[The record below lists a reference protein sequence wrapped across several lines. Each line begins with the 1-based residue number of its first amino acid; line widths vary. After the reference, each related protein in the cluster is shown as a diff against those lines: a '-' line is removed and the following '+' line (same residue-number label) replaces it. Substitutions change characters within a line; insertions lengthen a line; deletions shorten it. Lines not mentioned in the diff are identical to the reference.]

1 MNYGLNRFFLKP
13 TIKSW
18 RKEMRKFFVFFALL
32 SLFGFIPSLMISCGE
47 KPGEELRANVEQL
60 EKENEQLQKQ
70 IEELKAENNELR
82 SQLDELKAKDEVKEM
97 QVGFVYVSP
106 IGDAGWSYA
115 HDQGRLAVEKLDNT
129 TTSYVESVPEGPDSE
144 RVMLN
149 MARKGYDLIFAT
161 SFGYMDPMLK
171 VANRFPEQVFMHCSG
186 YKTAEN
192 MGNYFGRMYQ
202 ARYLS
207 GMVAGAMTQTNTL
220 GYVAAFPIPEVIRGI
235 NAFTLG
241 VLEVNPEAQV
251 RVVWTKTWY
260 DPATEKEAAKSLLDV
275 GADVIAQ
282 HQDSPGPQEAAQE
295 RGAFSV
301 GYNSDMSIF
310 AEKAHLTAPIWN
322 WGPFY
327 VQTVEQVRNGTWK
340 SESIWWGMKEGIVDL
355 APFGPMVPPD
365 VRKRVLEKKQQILD
379 GTAAL
384 FAGPIMDQVG
394 DVQIAAGNTATDEQ
408 LLNMKYFVRGVIGTL
423 E

>member
-1 MNYGLNRFFLKP
+1 MHLKK
-13 TIKSW
+13 ILAAA
-18 RKEMRKFFVFFALL
+18 VL
-32 SLFGFIPSLMISCGE
+32 SLGLCFSQAS
-47 KPGEELRANVEQL
+47 
-60 EKENEQLQKQ
+60 
-70 IEELKAENNELR
+70 AEDME
-82 SQLDELKAKDEVKEM
+82 
-97 QVGFVYVSP
+97 VGFVYVSP

-115 HDQGRLAVEKLDNT
+115 HDLGRQEVEKMDGVK
-129 TTSYVESVPEGPDSE
+129 TSYVEAVAEGPDSE

-149 MARKGYDLIFAT
+149 MARKGYDVIFAT

-171 VANRFPEQVFMHCSG
+171 VAKQFPDVIFMHCSG
-186 YKTAEN
+186 FKLADN

-207 GMVAGAMTQTNTL
+207 GMVAGAMTTSNIL

-241 VLEVNPEAQV
+241 AQSVNPDVSV

-295 RGAFSV
+295 NGVYSI
-301 GYNSDMSIF
+301 GYNSDMSQF
-310 AEKAHLTAPIWN
+310 APKSHLTAPIWD
-322 WGPFY
+322 WAPFY
-327 VQTVEQVRNGTWK
+327 KKTVEQVKAGTWK
-340 SESIWWGMKEGIVDL
+340 SESTWLSMADGIVDL
-355 APFGPMVPPD
+355 APMSNMVPKEVQD
-365 VRKRVLEKKQQILD
+365 KVMAKKEAIIGGEKV
-379 GTAAL
+379 
-384 FAGPIMDQVG
+384 FVGPIKDQKGAEKV
-394 DVQIAAGNTATDEQ
+394 AAGAAMSDEEM
-408 LLNMKYFVRGVIGTL
+408 LGMTWFVEGVVGTT

>member
-1 MNYGLNRFFLKP
+1 
-13 TIKSW
+13 
-18 RKEMRKFFVFFALL
+18 MRVSRILTTALL
-32 SLFGFIPSLMISCGE
+32 AFGLCISQVSA
-47 KPGEELRANVEQL
+47 EEMN
-60 EKENEQLQKQ
+60 
-70 IEELKAENNELR
+70 
-82 SQLDELKAKDEVKEM
+82 
-97 QVGFVYVSP
+97 VGFVYVSP

-115 HDQGRLAVEKLDNT
+115 HDQGRLEVEKLDGVK
-129 TTSYVESVPEGPDSE
+129 TSYVEAVAEGPDSE

-149 MARKGYDLIFAT
+149 MARKGYDVIFAT

-171 VANRFPEQVFMHCSG
+171 VAKQFPDATFMHCSG
-186 YKTAEN
+186 FKMADN

-207 GMVAGAMTQTNTL
+207 GMVAGAMTKSNII

-235 NAFTLG
+235 NAFSLG
-241 VLEVNPEAQV
+241 AQSMNPEVTV

-295 RGAFSV
+295 KGVYSI
-301 GYNSDMSIF
+301 GYNSDMSAF
-310 AEKAHLTAPIWN
+310 APKAHLTAPVWN

-327 VQTVEQVRNGTWK
+327 VNTVKQVKDGTWK
-340 SESIWWGMKEGIVDL
+340 AAATWPGLADGIVDL
-355 APFGPMVPPD
+355 APMSDMVPQD
-365 VRKRVLEKKQQILD
+365 VQDKVMAKKEAIKGGEKV
-379 GTAAL
+379 
-384 FAGPIMDQVG
+384 FVGPIKDQEGAEKV
-394 DVQIAAGNTATDEQ
+394 AAGMAMTDEEM
-408 LLNMKYFVRGVIGTL
+408 LGMTWFVQGVIGTT

>member
-1 MNYGLNRFFLKP
+1 L
-13 TIKSW
+13 IV
-18 RKEMRKFFVFFALL
+18 RKLIIVIL
-32 SLFGFIPSLMISCGE
+32 SLVLGCSVALAAPKELKVGFI
-47 KPGEELRANVEQL
+47 
-60 EKENEQLQKQ
+60 
-70 IEELKAENNELR
+70 
-82 SQLDELKAKDEVKEM
+82 
-97 QVGFVYVSP
+97 YVSP

-115 HDQGRLAVEKLDNT
+115 HDQGRQAVAALPGV
-129 TTSYVESVPEGPDSE
+129 TTSYVEAVAEGPDSE

-149 MARKGYDLIFAT
+149 MARKGFNVIFAT
-161 SFGYMDPMLK
+161 SFGYMDSMLK
-171 VANRFPEQVFMHCSG
+171 VAKQFPDVVFEHCSG
-186 YKTAEN
+186 FKLAKN

-207 GMVAGAMTQTNTL
+207 GMVAGYMTKSNIL

-235 NAFTLG
+235 NAFALG
-241 VLEVNPEAQV
+241 AQAVNPKAEV

-295 RGAFSV
+295 KGVYSI
-301 GYNSDMSIF
+301 GYNSDMSKF
-310 AEKAHLTAPIWN
+310 APKAQLTAPIWN

-355 APFGPMVPPD
+355 APFGPMVPED
-365 VRKRVLEKKQQILD
+365 VRQKVQAEKAAIIA
-379 GTAAL
+379 GTAEL
-384 FAGPIMDQVG
+384 FAGPVTDQTG
-394 DVQIAAGNTATDEQ
+394 KVQIPAGRSATDKE
-408 LLNMKYFVRGVIGTL
+408 LLNMKYFVKGVSGTL

>member
-1 MNYGLNRFFLKP
+1 MSRRIVMVLCCLV
-13 TIKSW
+13 
-18 RKEMRKFFVFFALL
+18 MVL
-32 SLFGFIPSLMISCGE
+32 SAAPAM
-47 KPGEELRANVEQL
+47 
-60 EKENEQLQKQ
+60 
-70 IEELKAENNELR
+70 
-82 SQLDELKAKDEVKEM
+82 AKDF
-97 QVGFVYVSP
+97 QVGFIYVSP

-115 HDQGRLAVEKLDNT
+115 HDQGRLFIDKLDGVS
-129 TTSYVESVPEGPDSE
+129 TSYVEAVPEGPDSE

-149 MARKGYDLIFAT
+149 MARKNYDLIFAT

-171 VANRFPEQVFMHCSG
+171 VAGKFPNTTFMHCSG
-186 YKTAEN
+186 FKTAAN

-207 GMVAGAMTQTNTL
+207 GMVAGAMTKSNTL

-241 VLEVNPEAQV
+241 AQAVNPEVQV

-295 RGAFSV
+295 KGVYSI
-301 GYNSDMSIF
+301 GYNSDMSAF
-310 AEKAHLTAPIWN
+310 APKSHLCAPIWN

-327 VQTVEQVRNGTWK
+327 KEVVDAVRNGTFEAKPYWY
-340 SESIWWGMKEGIVDL
+340 GMEHGIVDL
-355 APFGPMVPPD
+355 SPMSAMVPADIQKTVMAKKDAIKSGQMKVFMGPVKD
-365 VRKRVLEKKQQILD
+365 QAGTVRIPAGKTAED
-379 GTAAL
+379 GEL
-384 FAGPIMDQVG
+384 LGMD
-394 DVQIAAGNTATDEQ
+394 
-408 LLNMKYFVRGVIGTL
+408 YFIQGVIGTT

>member
-1 MNYGLNRFFLKP
+1 MRVV
-13 TIKSW
+13 TIIS
-18 RKEMRKFFVFFALL
+18 VLLL
-32 SLFGFIPSLMISCGE
+32 SMVM
-47 KPGEELRANVEQL
+47 AAHAAA
-60 EKENEQLQKQ
+60 EKEL
-70 IEELKAENNELR
+70 
-82 SQLDELKAKDEVKEM
+82 

-106 IGDAGWSYA
+106 IGDAGYSYA
-115 HDQGRLAVEKLDNT
+115 HDKGRQAVEGMDGVK
-129 TTSYVESVPEGPDSE
+129 TSYVESVKEGPDSE
-144 RVMLN
+144 RVILN

-171 VANRFPEQVFMHCSG
+171 VARQFPKTVFMHCAG
-186 YKTAEN
+186 FKKADN

-207 GMVAGAMTQTNTL
+207 GMVAGAMSKSNIL

-241 VLEVNPEAQV
+241 AQAVNPEVSV

-295 RGAFSV
+295 KGVYSI
-301 GYNSDMSIF
+301 GYNSDMSGF
-310 AEKAHLTAPIWN
+310 APKAHLTAAIWN
-322 WGPFY
+322 WGPY
-327 VQTVEQVRNGTWK
+327 YSEIVRQVQDGSWK
-340 SESIWWGMKEGIVDL
+340 AEAAWRGMDAGIVEL
-355 APFGPMVPPD
+355 APFGPMVPKQLQD
-365 VRKRVLEKKQQILD
+365 QVRAKQEEIVS
-379 GTAAL
+379 GA
-384 FAGPIMDQVG
+384 FHVFSGPIKDQQGAVK
-394 DVQIAAGNTATDEQ
+394 IPAGSMATDQEM
-408 LLNMKYFVRGVIGTL
+408 LGMTWFVQGVVGTT